1 MEDDL
6 MFIRKLILP
15 IIPLALLLFSC
26 VPEHSKIV
34 VAEYGDYEVL
44 LGDFEK
50 AYAKNSGGFEKAR
63 TDSFEAY
70 KKFLDLY
77 VNYRMKLRDAVVR
90 GYTRDEDMKKEL
102 TDYKINIGTTLFLED
117 KLYEPALKKMYERRK
132 TEYKAAHI
140 MLIPDSVMNEV
151 QVKELGNQIIASIL
165 NGADFEKLALEYS
178 KDEYTK
184 GNGGVVG
191 WVTSGMII
199 VPEIEEAI
207 YSTEKGKIY
216 PKLVKSNFGYHI
228 LKVVDKLPRRS
239 QIKAQHILASFR
251 DSSGVVDTAKA
262 YQKMLDIEK
271 KLKEGE
277 DFGKLAMEYSDDK
290 YSAERFGD
298 LGFFGRG
305 RMEPRFEN
313 AAFNLKVNEISPIV
327 ETSFGYHL
335 IKLTAE
341 TPYPSYKENVE
352 ELKDLFKRISYK
364 QEYDKLINQ
373 VKSELNYKV
382 NEETFKSL
390 IANSDS
396 IQTGAGYENSYIQKQ
411 FGSKIICTS
420 INRSFIVDSLFNFIN
435 NSSLYLGRFFNEGL
449 LKEAIDKFIE
459 TKALQEK
466 ALTYDK
472 EDADF
477 AQLMED
483 YENGI
488 YLFKIL
494 EDEVWSKV
502 FIDSAM
508 VQNYFNNHRENYKWK
523 DRVEFKE
530 IYTTSDSLI
539 NYYHSLALSGADFD
553 SLVARYTQRKG
564 YENISGYYGLVEVN
578 VNDLAKQAFALS
590 SIGDISKPF
599 RFQDGWSIVK
609 LVKKEKARLK
619 DFEEVRAE
627 VASLLQELESKRLE
641 DEYVGKLKKIYKPE
655 LFYNELV
662 NAFKN

>member
-1 MEDDL
+1 

-15 IIPLALLLFSC
+15 IISLAVLLFAC

-34 VAEYGDYEVL
+34 VAEYGNYKVYMDE
-44 LGDFEK
+44 FEK
-50 AYAKNSGGFEKAR
+50 AYAKNSGGIEKAK
-63 TDSFEAY
+63 TDSLKALQ
-70 KKFLDLY
+70 KFLDLF
-77 VNYRMKLRDAVVR
+77 VNYKMKLRDAVVR
-90 GYTRDEDMKKEL
+90 GYTNDADMRKEL
-102 TDYKINIGTTLFLED
+102 IDYKINIGTTLFLED

-132 TEYKAAHI
+132 TEYNAAHI
-140 MLIPDSVMNEV
+140 LLLPDSTRNEA
-151 QVKELGNQIIASIL
+151 QVEEFGNQLVTSIL

-184 GNGGVVG
+184 GRGGVVG
-191 WVTSGMII
+191 WVTSGMIL

-207 YSTEKGKIY
+207 YNTEKGKIY

-228 LKVVDKLPRRS
+228 LKVIDKIPRRS
-239 QIKAQHILASFR
+239 QIKAQHILVAFR
-251 DSSGVVDTAKA
+251 DSAGVVDSAKA
-262 YQKMLDIEK
+262 FQKILDIEK

-277 DFGKLAMEYSDDK
+277 DFNTLAMQYSDDK

-305 RMEPRFEN
+305 RMDPNFEN
-313 AAFNLKVNEISPIV
+313 AAFSLKVDEISPIV
-327 ETSFGYHL
+327 ESSFGYHL
-335 IKLTAE
+335 IKVNAE
-341 TPYPSYKENVE
+341 TPYTSYKENVE
-352 ELKDLFKRISYK
+352 ELKNLFKRISYK
-364 QEYDKLINQ
+364 QEYDKLIHQ
-373 VKSELNYKV
+373 LKSELAYKI
-382 NEETFKSL
+382 NEETIKTLSDN
-390 IANSDS
+390 ADS
-396 IQTGAGYENSYIQKQ
+396 IQTGKGYNDSLIRKQ
-411 FGSKIICTS
+411 FGSKIICSST
-420 INRSFIVDSLFNFIN
+420 NRSFTVDSLFNFIN
-435 NSSLYLGRFFNEGL
+435 NSNLYLGRFFNDGL

-459 TKALQEK
+459 TKVLQEK

-477 AQLMED
+477 ATLMED

-502 FIDSAM
+502 VVDSAM
-508 VQNYFNNHRENYKWK
+508 VQNYFDKNRENYRWK

-530 IYTTSDSLI
+530 IYTSSDSLI
-539 NYYHSLALSGADFD
+539 NHYHSIALSEADFD
-553 SLVARYTQRKG
+553 SLVVKYTQRKG
-564 YENISGYYGLVEVN
+564 YENMSGYYGLVEVD
-578 VNDLAKQAFALS
+578 VNDLSKQADALS
-590 SIGDISKPF
+590 NIGDISKPF

-609 LVKKEKARLK
+609 LVNKENARLK
-619 DFEEVRAE
+619 NFEEVRAE

-641 DEYVGKLKKIYKPE
+641 DEYVSKLKSVYTPK